1 MVDAS
6 SSPTCTVA
14 SPISP
19 SSRTSSATWARIRS
33 ASGRPSIKVA
43 ANLDGKLDPA
53 DVQPERLR
61 EANADLE
68 VLLEVLDVSRAH
80 RGADES
86 PLLRAPERM
95 LDEDRQQPV
104 RRVHELLLRL
114 VAGGLEQHL
123 LVGHPSAV
131 VDPVVGREPVAEVFE
146 DGAA

>member
-19 SSRTSSATWARIRS
+19 ASRTSSGTWARIRS

-43 ANLDGKLDPA
+43 ANLDWKLDPA

-61 EANADLE
+61 EANSDLE

-80 RGADES
+80 RGTDEG
-86 PLLRAPERM
+86 PLFRAPEGI
-95 LDEDRQQPV
+95 LDKHRQQ
-104 RRVHELLLRL
+104 
-114 VAGGLEQHL
+114 
-123 LVGHPSAV
+123 
-131 VDPVVGREPVAEVFE
+131 
-146 DGAA
+146 